1 MIDRVVVTRLSP
13 LIEEAAA
20 VGGTAD
26 LDQLLRTL
34 VSEAKRATGAH
45 YAALGVVGEHGLLT
59 DFIYDGI
66 TEELAYQIGPPPSG
80 RGVLGTLIRER
91 KPLVLEVIAEHPDSI
106 GFPDHHPPMEN
117 FLGVPITAGDESFGN
132 LYLTEKEG
140 GFTEDDMIAVKA
152 LSAIA
157 GSAIQ
162 SARLQGRLRQM
173 AVVADRQRIARDLHD
188 SVIQDLF
195 AVGLGLQALSL
206 VVDETV
212 AASLD
217 SAIDTLD
224 NSVATLRR
232 YIFELRETPRPA
244 ERLDERVREV
254 VERMSRAYSTRVE
267 LTVDDVNHG
276 PWVEDAVLLTTEA
289 LSNALRHGRAD
300 LIEVSLRVDE
310 SHQVIEVFDD
320 GTGFDLGR
328 VSNGMGLSSMKARAN
343 ATGGWAEIESEPE
356 RGTRIT
362 VRLPI
367 TPIADSP
374 R

>member
-1 MIDRVVVTRLSP
+1 MVDRVAVTRLSP

-34 VSEAKRATGAH
+34 VSEAKRATGAR
-45 YAALGVVGEHGLLT
+45 YAALGVVGEHGVLS

-66 TEELAYQIGPPPSG
+66 TVEMAHQIGPPPSG

-91 KPLVLEVIAEHPDSI
+91 QPLVLDVIGDHPDSV
-106 GFPDHHPPMEN
+106 GFPEHHPPMAT

-140 GFTEDDMIAVKA
+140 GFTEDDLIAVRA

-157 GSAIQ
+157 GSGIHG
-162 SARLQGRLRQM
+162 ARLQRRLRQL
-173 AVVADRQRIARDLHD
+173 AVVEDRQRIARDLHD

-195 AVGLGLQALSL
+195 AVGLGLQSISL
-206 VVDETV
+206 GVDETI
-212 AASLD
+212 AAGLN

-224 NSVATLRR
+224 SSVATLRR
-232 YIFELRETPRPA
+232 YIFELREAPRPA

-254 VERMSRAYSTRVE
+254 VERMSKAYSTRVE
-267 LTVDDVNHG
+267 LTVGDVHNG

-289 LSNALRHGRAD
+289 LSNALRHGRGD
-300 LIEVSLRVDE
+300 VIQISLRVED
-310 SHQVIEVFDD
+310 SHQVIEVIDN
-320 GTGFDLGR
+320 GAGFDLGQINR
-328 VSNGMGLSSMKARAN
+328 GMGLSSMKARAD
-343 ATGGWAEIESEPE
+343 ATGGWAEIESEPN
-356 RGTRIT
+356 RGTRVT
-362 VRLPI
+362 ARLPI
-367 TPIADSP
+367 RPADS
-374 R
+374 RS